1 MLPHK
6 HTKEGV
12 LNEKLALKKL
22 LTYMKSVYKIPQK
35 IKGLSDE
42 RKRKSIPLF
51 NIVMPVLIFLML
63 QYESFHT
70 IFSAPESM
78 EKQLKN
84 CIRGKIPKVDAVRD
98 LLSRIDP
105 KEIEEI
111 HAQTIDVLKRNRVF
125 REGTIGG
132 YVAAGIDG
140 MELFSSTKKS
150 CTDCLSRKN
159 GTGKTKYFHRSVVCM
174 TVGKSP
180 HVIFGQEMLKPRD
193 GSEKD
198 EGELTGAKRL
208 IRHLKKRHGHFAD
221 VIVADALYLNAPFI
235 NTLKECGLETVIR
248 LKDERRLLFQDAESM
263 FQRDEGRKRSFR
275 KEKKSIEVWDLS
287 GFEIDLDGILSGL
300 KYEDGHYD
308 LVSLSDKDYQ
318 KKLDVQ
324 IACWDKLKNEIQKVG
339 SGENGTAGLVD
350 MRETYF
356 QMADETVA
364 AVKVSRANRQLE
376 QKAYIDLHTGLP
388 NKSKCEEL
396 FHNVEFIKTP
406 TACIVFDM
414 NNLKRVNDSLG
425 HSIGDQLILNFARL
439 LRNSIPAKHFVGRY
453 GGDELWRSSMMQPAK
468 ASQKS
473 SQSFRTK
480 SNSST
485 ATEPSSASAIPTA
498 WHFPPI
504 TTNVR
509 SACCLTK
516 QISICMKTSRDA
528 RTKETPEPEISY
540 RRFWRFFLLF
550 LFYFFAN
557 ASICAYPAEKSMGSS
572 RSFFLTASRPS

>member
-78 EKQLKN
+78 EKRPKN

-140 MELFSSTKKS
+140 VELFSSTKKS
-150 CTDCLSRKN
+150 CPDCPSRKN
-159 GTGKTKYFHRSVVCM
+159 GTGKTKY
-174 TVGKSP
+174 
-180 HVIFGQEMLKPRD
+180 FGQEMLKPRD
-193 GSEKD
+193 GSEED

-275 KEKKSIEVWDLS
+275 KGKKSIEVWDLS
-287 GFEIDLDGILSGL
+287 GFEIDFT
-300 KYEDGHYD
+300 
-308 LVSLSDKDYQ
+308 
-318 KKLDVQ
+318 
-324 IACWDKLKNEIQKVG
+324 W
-339 SGENGTAGLVD
+339 T
-350 MRETYF
+350 
-356 QMADETVA
+356 
-364 AVKVSRANRQLE
+364 
-376 QKAYIDLHTGLP
+376 
-388 NKSKCEEL
+388 
-396 FHNVEFIKTP
+396 
-406 TACIVFDM
+406 
-414 NNLKRVNDSLG
+414 
-425 HSIGDQLILNFARL
+425 
-439 LRNSIPAKHFVGRY
+439 
-453 GGDELWRSSMMQPAK
+453 
-468 ASQKS
+468 
-473 SQSFRTK
+473 
-480 SNSST
+480 
-485 ATEPSSASAIPTA
+485 
-498 WHFPPI
+498 
-504 TTNVR
+504 
-509 SACCLTK
+509 
-516 QISICMKTSRDA
+516 IS
-528 RTKETPEPEISY
+528 
-540 RRFWRFFLLF
+540 
-550 LFYFFAN
+550 
-557 ASICAYPAEKSMGSS
+557 
-572 RSFFLTASRPS
+572 

>member
-78 EKQLKN
+78 EKRLKN

-150 CTDCLSRKN
+150 CPDCLSRKN
-159 GTGKTKYFHRSVVCM
+159 VTGKTEYFHRSVVCM

-198 EGELTGAKRL
+198 EGGLTGAKRL

-275 KEKKSIEVWDLS
+275 KGKKSIEVWDLS
-287 GFEIDLDGILSGL
+287 GFEIDLT
-300 KYEDGHYD
+300 
-308 LVSLSDKDYQ
+308 
-318 KKLDVQ
+318 
-324 IACWDKLKNEIQKVG
+324 W
-339 SGENGTAGLVD
+339 T
-350 MRETYF
+350 
-356 QMADETVA
+356 
-364 AVKVSRANRQLE
+364 
-376 QKAYIDLHTGLP
+376 
-388 NKSKCEEL
+388 
-396 FHNVEFIKTP
+396 
-406 TACIVFDM
+406 
-414 NNLKRVNDSLG
+414 
-425 HSIGDQLILNFARL
+425 
-439 LRNSIPAKHFVGRY
+439 
-453 GGDELWRSSMMQPAK
+453 
-468 ASQKS
+468 
-473 SQSFRTK
+473 
-480 SNSST
+480 
-485 ATEPSSASAIPTA
+485 
-498 WHFPPI
+498 
-504 TTNVR
+504 
-509 SACCLTK
+509 
-516 QISICMKTSRDA
+516 IS
-528 RTKETPEPEISY
+528 
-540 RRFWRFFLLF
+540 
-550 LFYFFAN
+550 
-557 ASICAYPAEKSMGSS
+557 
-572 RSFFLTASRPS
+572 

>member
-78 EKQLKN
+78 EKRLKN

-125 REGTIGG
+125 REGTIDG

-150 CTDCLSRKN
+150 CPDCLSRKN

-198 EGELTGAKRL
+198 EG
-208 IRHLKKRHGHFAD
+208 
-221 VIVADALYLNAPFI
+221 
-235 NTLKECGLETVIR
+235 
-248 LKDERRLLFQDAESM
+248 
-263 FQRDEGRKRSFR
+263 
-275 KEKKSIEVWDLS
+275 
-287 GFEIDLDGILSGL
+287 
-300 KYEDGHYD
+300 
-308 LVSLSDKDYQ
+308 
-318 KKLDVQ
+318 
-324 IACWDKLKNEIQKVG
+324 
-339 SGENGTAGLVD
+339 
-350 MRETYF
+350 
-356 QMADETVA
+356 
-364 AVKVSRANRQLE
+364 
-376 QKAYIDLHTGLP
+376 
-388 NKSKCEEL
+388 
-396 FHNVEFIKTP
+396 
-406 TACIVFDM
+406 
-414 NNLKRVNDSLG
+414 
-425 HSIGDQLILNFARL
+425 
-439 LRNSIPAKHFVGRY
+439 
-453 GGDELWRSSMMQPAK
+453 
-468 ASQKS
+468 
-473 SQSFRTK
+473 
-480 SNSST
+480 
-485 ATEPSSASAIPTA
+485 
-498 WHFPPI
+498 
-504 TTNVR
+504 
-509 SACCLTK
+509 
-516 QISICMKTSRDA
+516 
-528 RTKETPEPEISY
+528 
-540 RRFWRFFLLF
+540 
-550 LFYFFAN
+550 
-557 ASICAYPAEKSMGSS
+557 
-572 RSFFLTASRPS
+572 